1 MASAIPRSQGRSR
14 LTTLNGRGAQP
25 ADTEDKSMA
34 RIPRQR
40 RGGSVPV
47 GEQHMQKITPFL
59 WFDGK
64 AEEAANFYVS
74 IFKNAKIVSASAMS
88 ATFEI
93 DGREFI
99 AFNGGPMFKFTEAIS
114 LFVRCD
120 TQEEIDR
127 LWDKLS
133 EGGQKQKC
141 GWLKDKYGVSWQI
154 IPPVLGQM
162 LQDKDPAKSK
172 RVMQAMLQMDKI
184 DIAALQ
190 QAYA

>member
-1 MASAIPRSQGRSR
+1 
-14 LTTLNGRGAQP
+14 
-25 ADTEDKSMA
+25 
-34 RIPRQR
+34 
-40 RGGSVPV
+40 
-47 GEQHMQKITPFL
+47 MQKVTPFL

-74 IFKNAKIVSASAMS
+74 LFKNAKIVSASAMS

-114 LFVRCD
+114 LFVNCD

-190 QAYA
+190 KAYA